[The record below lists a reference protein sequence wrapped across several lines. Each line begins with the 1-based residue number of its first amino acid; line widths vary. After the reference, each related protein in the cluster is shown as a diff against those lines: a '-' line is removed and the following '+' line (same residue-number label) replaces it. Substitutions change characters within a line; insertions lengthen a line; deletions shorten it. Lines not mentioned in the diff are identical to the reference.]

1 VAGVVLIVGVCV
13 DDLLIVGESFKEI
26 GKFKDKMKQTFR
38 MSDLGSLSYCLGIEV
53 KQRGQGIKLC
63 HSAYAAKILDRVG
76 LGSCNGAVATM
87 EPRLKLSKRSS
98 SVLTDATTDR
108 SIIRS
113 FRYFLHTQPDLSISV
128 SYLSHFMS
136 EPREDH
142 MAALKHLLRYVEGMK
157 HYGLLY
163 TWGKG
168 DLSLTGYSDR
178 ALAGDVDD
186 RRSTFGV
193 LFFLNGKPVSWL
205 SQKQK
210 LVAKSSCEAEYMVSA
225 AATSQAVWLRRVLEE
240 ETCTKVPVPTIKMDS
255 TAAIALAKNPILHDL
270 SKHIDVKFHFT

>member
-1 VAGVVLIVGVCV
+1 
-13 DDLLIVGESFKEI
+13 
-26 GKFKDKMKQTFR
+26 
-38 MSDLGSLSYCLGIEV
+38 
-53 KQRGQGIKLC
+53 
-63 HSAYAAKILDRVG
+63 
-76 LGSCNGAVATM
+76 
-87 EPRLKLSKRSS
+87 
-98 SVLTDATTDR
+98 
-108 SIIRS
+108 
-113 FRYFLHTQPDLSISV
+113 
-128 SYLSHFMS
+128 
-136 EPREDH
+136 
-142 MAALKHLLRYVEGMK
+142 
-157 HYGLLY
+157 
-163 TWGKG
+163 
-168 DLSLTGYSDR
+168 LTGYSDR

-225 AATSQAVWLRRVLEE
+225 AAASQAMWLRRVLEE